1 MSGLKC
7 RRLKTM
13 VNDMQNVNAK
23 EYNKNPILEQPVEPD
38 TDLKNMF
45 VEYVGEKLNPED
57 QNVTVEMLVEVM
69 AEEFPEFLLVL
80 AEENFLRGYE
90 QGLTDVQAG
99 MNLKATEEGSCT
111 SEKKRSCK
119 LCEE

>member
-1 MSGLKC
+1 MEYI
-7 RRLKTM
+7 
-13 VNDMQNVNAK
+13 NAK
-23 EYNKNPILEQPVEPD
+23 EFKNNPTLEQTIEPD
-38 TDLKNMF
+38 TDLKNIF
-45 VEYVGEKLNPED
+45 VEYVGGKLNPED

-69 AEEFPEFLLVL
+69 ADEFPEFVLAL

-90 QGLTDVQAG
+90 QGLEDVEAG
-99 MNLKATEEGSCT
+99 IKLRMSEKETCS

>member
-1 MSGLKC
+1 MEHI
-7 RRLKTM
+7 
-13 VNDMQNVNAK
+13 NAK
-23 EYNKNPILEQPVEPD
+23 EYNKNPILGQAIEPD
-38 TDLKNMF
+38 TDLKNIF

-69 AEEFPEFLLVL
+69 ANEFPEFILAL

-90 QGLTDVQAG
+90 QGLADVETG
-99 MNLKATEEGSCT
+99 MKLRSANEESC
-111 SEKKRSCK
+111 SNEKKRSCK

>member
-1 MSGLKC
+1 
-7 RRLKTM
+7 M
-13 VNDMQNVNAK
+13 VNDMQSIKAE
-23 EYNKNPILEQPVEPD
+23 EYNKNPVLEQTVQPD

-45 VEYVGEKLNPED
+45 IEYVGEKLNPED

-90 QGLTDVQAG
+90 QGLTDVQTG
-99 MNLKATEEGSCT
+99 ISLKATEEGNCT
-111 SEKKRSCK
+111 IEKKRSCK